1 MNRYPLNSR
10 VIGAGSESPLSYVS
24 AIQNF
29 VLEVVAT
36 AYAIRGM
43 RVNQSL
49 SLEQTVQTVITR
61 LFKAA
66 QTFAL
71 DVSLTTK
78 TYFQKYAEAAQDF
91 VLSTT
96 ATARQRIKRY
106 VQAAQT
112 FALTAQFNIRHWIK
126 TYASAVQNF
135 ALSTSSRYS
144 RVVLL
149 IKTQVARLITAI
161 RPTHQRSFKI
171 AQELYATGSLNL
183 RKAVRLEVLQS
194 LYMTGT
200 VRLRTAIRA
209 VVDQSLELVLLGSAR
224 VRVWNPVQLQRALSL
239 IGELTAYDVTT
250 TPANSERTTIL
261 ARDPRLVIVPG
272 ESYESGV

>member
-10 VIGAGSESPLSYVS
+10 TIGSGGESPLSYAT

-29 VLEVVAT
+29 VLEVAAT

-43 RVNQSL
+43 RINQNL
-49 SLEQTVQTVITR
+49 TLEQTAQTVITR

-106 VQAAQT
+106 AQAAQT
-112 FALTAQFNIRHWIK
+112 FALTAQFNVRHWIK

-135 ALSTSSRYS
+135 ALSQTSKYRGRISFSANQALSLPGSFRTRITRS
-144 RVVLL
+144 AKAAVSFVLDGVVT
-149 IKTQVARLITAI
+149 I
-161 RPTHQRSFKI
+161 
-171 AQELYATGSLNL
+171 
-183 RKAVRLEVLQS
+183 
-194 LYMTGT
+194 
-200 VRLRTAIRA
+200 RTAIGA
-209 VVDQSLELVLLGSAR
+209 SIAE
-224 VRVWNPVQLQRALSL
+224 SL
-239 IGELTAYDVTT
+239 ILASSIIASDRTSL
-250 TPANSERTTIL
+250 PANIERTVEIPESS
-261 ARDPRLVIVPG
+261 RIVVVPG